1 MMLRL
6 PQAAAALGVSLSTV
20 RRLIDSERLRVVQLS
35 PGRVGIESSELER
48 YVRAQT
54 SGGIEACAQT
64 GGDRLDQAL
73 ASAMRLLDGPKK
85 SSHGSP
91 TRAATSR

>member
-35 PGRVGIESSELER
+35 PGRVGIESSELDR
-48 YVRAQT
+48 YVKAQST
-54 SGGIEACAQT
+54 GGEACAQT

-85 SSHGSP
+85 SSRGSP